1 MIKRLCSELTDVT
14 LLMKNKKHISFP
26 RSQSS
31 SFKNNNLS
39 NILPQFIPDSNR
51 FGTKMLEKMG
61 WSKGK
66 GLGANLDG
74 QLDFIKV
81 SHKGDQKGVGFKD
94 RDDQW
99 TTHESNFSSLLN
111 SFKSTENS
119 DEESQD
125 CAMQRFQSGDKIA
138 KKENVDEK
146 EEHFSGVS
154 LEEQSKNSRARVH
167 YKKFTRGKD
176 LSRYSEKDLANI
188 FGRKSLKSKAEEGGS
203 TGESNEDETLDKSSE
218 NTPNFG
224 ITTIQT
230 GTTINDY
237 FKSKMK
243 NANDNSKK
251 SPEEHV
257 NNVASVPSIEKEKK
271 SRKKSKAMEC
281 ASQDPVTGDEKPE
294 IGKETAVALH
304 SEQASLNESKKR
316 KHDSD
321 NTEESKS
328 SKKKKSIEQAT
339 ETLVEDLE
347 KQLDKQT
354 LSATKKLKKKKEKAC
369 VFSEGESVEKTDKPR
384 NSENEASMEENFET
398 VNDVIVKESARPKKK
413 KNRKGDGVEQSHSTR
428 KTKNETVVENGVD
441 VEKARPH
448 KKRDDGNKQIDVLT
462 IPTDQQSTNL
472 FDYVANVADEEK
484 QNVSEVVTDNIYE
497 IRRYRTEIFR
507 FVDLEGF
514 PGSTLNDIPGYGYT
528 SEMTLKIVDKGD
540 ENRLINTMWNE
551 ANDKYA
557 NNGKKKK
564 KKFVEHIG
572 DLKKKNI
579 FKL

>member
-1 MIKRLCSELTDVT
+1 MQGNDECFYIIDISYKDEKQ
-14 LLMKNKKHISFP
+14 KNISFP
-26 RSQSS
+26 RSQTS

-125 CAMQRFQSGDKIA
+125 CAVQRFQSGDKIP

-188 FGRKSLKSKAEEGGS
+188 FGRKSLKSNVDEGGS
-203 TGESNEDETLDKSSE
+203 TGESNEDEKSE

-224 ITTIQT
+224 ITTIVT

-243 NANDNSKK
+243 NANNDSKK

-257 NNVASVPSIEKEKK
+257 NNVENVPRIEKEKK

-281 ASQDPVTGDEKPE
+281 ASQNPVTGDEKPE
-294 IGKETAVALH
+294 IGKETAVALP
-304 SEQASLNESKKR
+304 SEQISLNESKKR
-316 KHDSD
+316 KHD
-321 NTEESKS
+321 NIEVSKS
-328 SKKKKSIEQAT
+328 SKKKKSVEQVT
-339 ETLVEDLE
+339 ETLVDDLE

-369 VFSEGESVEKTDKPR
+369 VFSEGESVEKTDKTR

-398 VNDVIVKESARPKKK
+398 VNDIIVKESDRPKKK
-413 KNRKGDGVEQSHSTR
+413 KSRKGDGIEESDSTR
-428 KTKNETVVENGVD
+428 KTKNETVAGNGFD

-448 KKRDDGNKQIDVLT
+448 KKSKRDNGNKQIDVLT

-472 FDYVANVADEEK
+472 FDYVANIADEEK

-507 FVDLEGF
+507 YVDLQGF
-514 PGSTLNDIPGYGYT
+514 PGSTLYDIPGYGYT

-557 NNGKKKK
+557 HNGKMKK

-579 FKL
+579 FKF